1 MKSNDSPS
9 ATCRKVNAVT
19 QIIFGVFALFLGVS
33 ISAQQV
39 TPTSLPLLFQES
51 IPLELTGGLKL
62 VDLQA
67 RCNQCDPWRELQF
80 LSPTEPA
87 KVERVSV
94 TDGYRA
100 MYAFPGTHYFAN
112 VKIERSD
119 FGHFESDRDVIER
132 ALRHECQRKLT
143 RVERYMAETP
153 GIRERVEL
161 LRMPGHPYLE
171 VEEGTRN
178 GISYLSCTENAI
190 GLISSTISQ
199 VQLFVP
205 SKRLTIT
212 AYLLKQEKMNFKNIV
227 EIRKLRDEFIE
238 GYSDFLHEHN

>member
-1 MKSNDSPS
+1 VFGGIVLN
-9 ATCRKVNAVT
+9 
-19 QIIFGVFALFLGVS
+19 II
-33 ISAQQV
+33 
-39 TPTSLPLLFQES
+39 P
-51 IPLELTGGLKL
+51 
-62 VDLQA
+62 
-67 RCNQCDPWRELQF
+67 
-80 LSPTEPA
+80 

-112 VKIERSD
+112 VKIEQSD
-119 FGHFESDRDVIER
+119 IGHFESDRDVIER
-132 ALRHECQRKLT
+132 ALRHECQRKLM
-143 RVERYMAETP
+143 RVESYVADTP
-153 GIRERVEL
+153 SARERVEL
-161 LRMPGHPYLE
+161 LRMPGRPYLE

-178 GISYLSCTENAI
+178 GIAYLSCTENGI

-227 EIRKLRDEFIE
+227 EFKKLRDEFID
-238 GYSDFLHEHN
+238 GYSQFLHAHN